1 MAENETVSFKAINV
15 FIERN
20 YLEDL
25 LSRILQAKKNL
36 PKDGQI
42 SFNNNFKKFVTVLG
56 FRDPLRAPLQLQ
68 INAFASAFE
77 DKEEVVPFTL
87 STWTKL
93 NHDFAEQVRDWLDSE
108 GWKNLSLDRSY
119 DDSDGFISDW
129 PKGLTF
135 DKLNKKFKKANPDEE
150 INQND
155 LILMVMWISGQLPPE
170 QSE

>member
-42 SFNNNFKKFVTVLG
+42 SFNNHFKKFVTVLG

-87 STWTKL
+87 STWTIARL
-93 NHDFAEQVRDWLDSE
+93 AILESQLMFRQCTPRIRMTILTSQHSIRMTLPGFRGCTPRLHSEQDTDS
-108 GWKNLSLDRSY
+108 
-119 DDSDGFISDW
+119 
-129 PKGLTF
+129 
-135 DKLNKKFKKANPDEE
+135 
-150 INQND
+150 
-155 LILMVMWISGQLPPE
+155 
-170 QSE
+170 

>member
-42 SFNNNFKKFVTVLG
+42 SFNNHFKKFVTVLG